1 MKSLYVPF
9 SCVQE
14 FSVGG
19 VVEGDSEEV
28 MGRMG
33 QLEDMRAE
41 WHQRKTMEH
50 YVHRAPPELFGVE
63 TVRWGMK
70 TIIETQ
76 ACCWMCI
83 AVISAYC

>member
-63 TVRWGMK
+63 TVR
-70 TIIETQ
+70 
-76 ACCWMCI
+76 
-83 AVISAYC
+83 

>member
-1 MKSLYVPF
+1 M
-9 SCVQE
+9 
-14 FSVGG
+14 GG

-63 TVRWGMK
+63 TVR
-70 TIIETQ
+70 
-76 ACCWMCI
+76 
-83 AVISAYC
+83 